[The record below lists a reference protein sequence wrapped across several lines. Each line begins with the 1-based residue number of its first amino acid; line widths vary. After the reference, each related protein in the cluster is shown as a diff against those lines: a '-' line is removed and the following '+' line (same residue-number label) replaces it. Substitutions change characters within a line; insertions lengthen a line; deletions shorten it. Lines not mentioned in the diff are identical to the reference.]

1 MKSLNHIVVKSVTQ
15 LAKVTALTSILWV
28 GVFVV
33 STAIALGSFYWESH
47 SSEAIASHSPAHN
60 QSSTD
65 RSTSHD
71 GALEIIVDAV
81 IATTG
86 ATTDSPAGISSSADV
101 VTKNVAKENSAD
113 DGWGSEAL
121 EIIHTQAQQLSPIA
135 FANAC
140 GLGASSCFR
149 CHNDKRAKAPN
160 YSPVDAPW
168 HAQHK
173 SVNYSCTGCHQGNPR
188 ILKQEIAHKNL
199 IVNAAAAPEKTCAT
213 CHSADEITRL
223 LPVYRASHPRLFE
236 NSEGVA
242 P

>member
-1 MKSLNHIVVKSVTQ
+1 MKSLNHIVVKSLTQ

-47 SSEAIASHSPAHN
+47 RSETVASHSPAHN
-60 QSSTD
+60 QSST
-65 RSTSHD
+65 RSGTSHD
-71 GALEIIVDAV
+71 YALEIIADAV
-81 IATTG
+81 TATTG
-86 ATTDSPAGISSSADV
+86 SATNSPAGISSTNDV
-101 VTKNVAKENSAD
+101 VTKDFAKENSAGD
-113 DGWGSEAL
+113 SWGSEAL

-135 FANAC
+135 LANAC

-213 CHSADEITRL
+213 CHSADEVTRL

-236 NSEGVA
+236 NFEGIA

>member
-28 GVFVV
+28 GIFVV
-33 STAIALGSFYWESH
+33 STAIALGSFYWEAH
-47 SSEAIASHSPAHN
+47 TSEAIASHAPLHN
-60 QSSTD
+60 QSSTH
-65 RSTSHD
+65 SGTSPD
-71 GALEIIVDAV
+71 NTLGIIADAV
-81 IATTG
+81 ATTTG
-86 ATTDSPAGISSSADV
+86 AESPAGISSTQD
-101 VTKNVAKENSAD
+101 VAKTIAQENSAD
-113 DGWGSEAL
+113 DGWGAEAL
-121 EIIHTQAQQLSPIA
+121 EIIHTQAQQLSPITL
-135 FANAC
+135 ANAC

>member
-1 MKSLNHIVVKSVTQ
+1 VKSLYHFFKKSLHH
-15 LAKVTALTSILWV
+15 LAKATALTSILWAAL
-28 GVFVV
+28 FVV
-33 STAIALGSFYWESH
+33 SSAIAVGGYYLETRTQ
-47 SSEAIASHSPAHN
+47 EVAAVNPAPN
-60 QSSTD
+60 VQSS
-65 RSTSHD
+65 
-71 GALEIIVDAV
+71 GAQQ
-81 IATTG
+81 
-86 ATTDSPAGISSSADV
+86 SV
-101 VTKNVAKENSAD
+101 VAN

-121 EIIHTQAQQLSPIA
+121 EIIHDQARELSPIA

-199 IVNAAAAPEKTCAT
+199 IVNAASQPEKTCAT
-213 CHSADEITRL
+213 CHSGEESTRL
-223 LPVYRASHPRLFE
+223 LSVYRTSHPRLFE
-236 NSEGVA
+236 NVEGIN

>member
-33 STAIALGSFYWESH
+33 STAIALGSFYWEAH
-47 SSEAIASHSPAHN
+47 SSEAS
-60 QSSTD
+60 Q
-65 RSTSHD
+65 D
-71 GALEIIVDAV
+71 GALGIIADAV
-81 IATTG
+81 AATTG
-86 ATTDSPAGISSSADV
+86 AAPDSPGGISSTPDV
-101 VTKNVAKENSAD
+101 AKNITKENSAD

-135 FANAC
+135 LANAC

-199 IVNAAAAPEKTCAT
+199 LVNAVATPEKTCAT
-213 CHSADEITRL
+213 CHSAEEIARL
-223 LPVYRASHPRLFE
+223 IPVYRASHPRLFE
-236 NSEGVA
+236 NLEGTVQ
-242 P
+242 

>member
-1 MKSLNHIVVKSVTQ
+1 MKSLYQILKKSLQ
-15 LAKVTALTSILWV
+15 HLAKATALTSILWAAL
-28 GVFVV
+28 FVV
-33 STAIALGSFYWESH
+33 SSAIAVGGYYLETRTQPVAVANPVP
-47 SSEAIASHSPAHN
+47 AIQ
-60 QSSTD
+60 QSIVSND
-65 RSTSHD
+65 AW
-71 GALEIIVDAV
+71 GA
-81 IATTG
+81 
-86 ATTDSPAGISSSADV
+86 
-101 VTKNVAKENSAD
+101 
-113 DGWGSEAL
+113 EAL
-121 EIIHTQAQQLSPIA
+121 EIIHEQARELSPIA

-199 IVNAAAAPEKTCAT
+199 VVNAVSQSEKTCAT
-213 CHSADEITRL
+213 CHSGEETTRL
-223 LPVYRASHPRLFE
+223 LSVYRTSHPRLFE
-236 NSEGVA
+236 NVEGIN